1 MTATSLVDDG
11 VVLRRALF
19 DELQQAAD
27 AARYAT
33 NEADDSLTGAVHSY
47 RKALRRTRALL
58 RLVWRELPKHDRRDI
73 ERALTES
80 RRSLGAARDHAVA
93 GDVLGDVTDEDE
105 RRIARAVLDC
115 AAVCALASH
124 EIKQLIGEGAA
135 RTAAQLELI
144 DAALPPRI
152 EWRAVLDGLR
162 ATYAKAREARRDAK
176 RSRRAFHTWRRRSK
190 ELAIQ
195 LDVLGKIAGPAFEE
209 LRERIVTGTDDL
221 GEAVDLLMARDFVRT
236 HAVGIDKH
244 DIDKLVRALTRDLD
258 VKIREGRRTSRDAFR
273 TKPRKLARKLAKA
286 AHGNVTPV
294 SAPPPSRA
302 EEFALT

>member
-19 DELQQAAD
+19 DELQHAAD
-27 AARYAT
+27 AARHAT

-47 RKALRRTRALL
+47 RKALRRSRALL
-58 RLVWRELPKHDRRDI
+58 RLVWRELPKHDRREI
-73 ERALTES
+73 ERALTAS

-93 GDVLGDVTDEDE
+93 TDVLAEIAGDDE
-105 RRIARAVLDC
+105 RRIARSVLDSAAAC
-115 AAVCALASH
+115 AMPSH
-124 EIKQLIGEGAA
+124 EVKQLLAEGAA

-144 DAALPPRI
+144 DAALPARV
-152 EWRAVLDGLR
+152 EWRSILDGLR

-190 ELAIQ
+190 ELVIQ
-195 LDVLGKIAGPAFEE
+195 LDVLGKIAGPAFAE

-244 DIDKLVRALTRDLD
+244 DVDQLVDALTRDLD
-258 VKIREGRRTSRDAFR
+258 TKIREGRRMSRDAFR
-273 TKPRKLARKLAKA
+273 KKPRQLARKLAKA
-286 AHGNVTPV
+286 VHGNVTPV
-294 SAPPPSRA
+294 SAPPPGRA
-302 EEFALT
+302 EEFAMT